1 MKNHRCDRTDTG
13 VCPYKKGMEIRQ
25 VGANP
30 RVRPV
35 FPFVGSMKNPKI
47 KTFRRLYTCEMR
59 NLFLKVIC
67 ALTFGRPTRY
77 FNP

>member
-47 KTFRRLYTCEMR
+47 KTFRRLY
-59 NLFLKVIC
+59 
-67 ALTFGRPTRY
+67 
-77 FNP
+77 

>member
-1 MKNHRCDRTDTG
+1 MNPNLITWLDRASERMKNHRCDRTDTG
-13 VCPYKKGMEIRQ
+13 VCPYRKGMEIRQ

-47 KTFRRLYTCEMR
+47 KTFRRLY
-59 NLFLKVIC
+59 
-67 ALTFGRPTRY
+67 GSRPPEKT
-77 FNP
+77 